1 MSSWVDAIQFE
12 WYLELSEISHRIE
25 KFGILQFPVL
35 IFDYFDK

>member
-25 KFGILQFPVL
+25 MFGILQFPS
-35 IFDYFDK
+35 